1 MTCTSFLHKLGTQL
15 WELSW
20 FLVQLLRANC
30 GAASGGFDI
39 LHHVAGQS
47 KNPWATWLNLPL
59 ILTRFAG
66 LPWSGWVLQEQ
77 RDKKWWSKSLQ
88 MLILGKKQL
97 HRSHDLPE
105 STWLLV
111 YLIFFLFRQEPAI
124 QLQHFWGTW
133 RKLRTKSRGSLKDWG
148 KLREVQRSHVSII
161 GFHFLTWT
169 TAYQYLR
176 TGWSARNSETGV
188 STWSIFTGFDQ
199 PLLSRRPSDGQRS
212 KHHGLFLAHCHS
224 PPASRRGKIMRRRLS
239 HI

>member
-1 MTCTSFLHKLGTQL
+1 MISCSTSPSKLRSCFGWFWHFASCCRSKQEPLSNLAQLALNSYSICWAALIRLGLAGTARQEVVKQISSDADPRKKTATPKSRSPRVNVALGLSDFL
-15 WELSW
+15 
-20 FLVQLLRANC
+20 
-30 GAASGGFDI
+30 
-39 LHHVAGQS
+39 
-47 KNPWATWLNLPL
+47 
-59 ILTRFAG
+59 
-66 LPWSGWVLQEQ
+66 
-77 RDKKWWSKSLQ
+77 
-88 MLILGKKQL
+88 
-97 HRSHDLPE
+97 
-105 STWLLV
+105 
-111 YLIFFLFRQEPAI
+111 LFRQEPAI

-224 PPASRRGKIMRRRLS
+224 PPASRRGKILRRRLS